1 MYNVD
6 DLSYD
11 AADYLS
17 QYGVALNTTRERRGL
32 WVKAGSGAAPLTVP
46 TNLRATGI
54 LKPTSLSNFESEYTA
69 RFMNPRKT
77 PEMNLFNR
85 KTYNIT

>member
-32 WVKAGSGAAPLTVP
+32 WVKANPDAAPLTVP
-46 TNLRATGI
+46 TNLRATDI
-54 LKPTSLSNFESEYTA
+54 LKPTSLSNFESEYKIL
-69 RFMNPRKT
+69 FMN
-77 PEMNLFNR
+77 
-85 KTYNIT
+85 

>member
-32 WVKAGSGAAPLTVP
+32 WVKASSGATPLTVP

-54 LKPTSLSNFESEYTA
+54 LKPTSLSNFESEYKTL
-69 RFMNPRKT
+69 FMNPRYSQN
-77 PEMNLFNR
+77 EI
-85 KTYNIT
+85 IT